1 MLRRCRNKPRTG
13 DGVPTEIEKDDLS
26 DVIILDSPECFLK
39 KIKQP
44 ITQSKSA
51 RCLLKNVILIEDD
64 DGDGKEDIH
73 SESSRER
80 YFSPYMSDENSDD
93 CLFVQ
98 ERKAPVKLS
107 KNRRTYSRRAVNG
120 NIYGFSVSDSE
131 TSSDSDCELIIESF
145 GKCPKE
151 WVKSSSKRINRDQ
164 NTESQPEHEQ
174 TGENHC
180 IPSMGAAG
188 EEKEDV
194 LLGAGGND
202 SSGAS
207 SSGFPNCAEDMDI
220 DFQYNLKDPFS
231 EPCISKP
238 MSGVKFSCLMQDSS
252 LGKGD
257 CLHEDL
263 CSYGDENGNEHCS
276 FTVCGSNFATNSNSK
291 LTKKSTHRSS
301 GIEEKNMSMNY
312 KSHSEDTNGNM
323 YSVNN
328 CSTGLVD
335 NFSKNVSYD
344 EEKEEAI
351 HDNNCSTLIT
361 EKERLKETDEY
372 KKALEEELAS
382 RRRAL
387 QIQAEE
393 AQQMRRLVK
402 RRKAE
407 RMRLLDMERRQKQRL
422 EEMRETQKKDEEN
435 MNTKDVIRSEV
446 RRELSKLEK
455 TCCDMAS
462 VLRGLGITVGGSPSP
477 KLNEV
482 RAAYKRALLTFHP
495 DRASRGDIRQQVEA
509 EEKFKLISRMKE
521 KYMHST

>member
-1 MLRRCRNKPRTG
+1 MLRRCRNKARTG
-13 DGVPTEIEKDDLS
+13 DSVPTEIGSDDLN

-39 KIKQP
+39 NIKQP
-44 ITQSKSA
+44 ITQNKSA
-51 RCLLKNVILIEDD
+51 RCLLKNVIFIDD
-64 DGDGKEDIH
+64 DDDKENIH

-80 YFSPYMSDENSDD
+80 SFSPYMSDENGDD
-93 CLFVQ
+93 CQFVQ

-107 KNRRTYSRRAVNG
+107 KNRRTYSRRAVNQ
-120 NIYGFSVSDSE
+120 NCYGFSVSDSE
-131 TSSDSDCELIIESF
+131 TSSSDSDCELIFESF
-145 GKCPKE
+145 GKCPEE
-151 WVKSSSKRINRDQ
+151 WAKASSKRNNRDQ
-164 NTESQPEHEQ
+164 NSESQPRHEQ

-180 IPSMGAAG
+180 ISSMGKAG

-207 SSGFPNCAEDMDI
+207 SSGFPDCAEDMDI
-220 DFQYNLKDPFS
+220 DFQYNLEDISS
-231 EPCISKP
+231 EPCILKP
-238 MSGVKFSCLMQDSS
+238 VSGLMKDSS

-257 CLHEDL
+257 CLDEDL
-263 CSYGDENGNEHCS
+263 CSSGDQNGNEHCS
-276 FTVCGSNFATNSNSK
+276 FSVCGSDFATHSNSK
-291 LTKKSTHRSS
+291 VAKKSSRRSS
-301 GIEEKNMSMNY
+301 GIEENNLSMIY
-312 KSHSEDTNGNM
+312 ESHHEHTNGNM
-323 YSVNN
+323 YIANN
-328 CSTGLVD
+328 YSTDPVD

-351 HDNNCSTLIT
+351 HDNNCSTLIN

-382 RRRAL
+382 RQRAL

-393 AQQMRRLVK
+393 AQQMRRLAK

-422 EEMRETQKKDEEN
+422 EQMRERQKKDEEN

-446 RRELSKLEK
+446 RRELSILEK
-455 TCCDMAS
+455 TCHDMAS
-462 VLRGLGITVGGSPSP
+462 VLRGLGITVGDSSSSP

-482 RAAYKRALLTFHP
+482 RAAYKKALLTFHP
-495 DRASRGDIRQQVEA
+495 DHASRGDIRQQVEA
-509 EEKFKLISRMKE
+509 EEKFKLISRMKD
-521 KYMHST
+521 KYMRSTQ